1 MNTPVPSI
9 GVVELAEA
17 LRGGATLIDVREP
30 VEFEEVRAVGAQLIP
45 LATVPDSVEAMP
57 PATRFFV
64 ICHLGGR
71 SLRAAQWMRQ
81 QGLDAVNVD
90 GGTDA
95 WVAAGLPTESGPES
109 GRETSSAAE

>member
-1 MNTPVPSI
+1 MNSPVPSV

-30 VEFEEVRAVGAQLIP
+30 DEFEQVRAVGALLVP
-45 LATVPDSVEAMP
+45 LADVPDQVDALPETA
-57 PATRFFV
+57 RFYV

-71 SLRAAQWMRQ
+71 SMRAVRQ
-81 QGLDAVNVD
+81 QGLDAVNVT

-95 WVAAGLPTESGPES
+95 WVAAGLATASG
-109 GRETSSAAE
+109 SATG